1 MREINWS
8 FRCLNGALLL
18 CVILLSG
25 CSVFGKKTGNE
36 PMELVDFDA
45 TVKLKKVWQRD
56 VGAGQGEGFTHLTP
70 VIDGDVIYSVD
81 HKGRVV
87 ALNRLTG
94 KVLWQRKTKESI
106 SGGIGIEGGSLFI
119 GNQGGELIALSTDDG
134 SEIWRRQLSGEI
146 LSVPRSNGNVV
157 AVQTMNGRLY
167 ALNAKTGDELW
178 FYENSPPVLI
188 LRGTPSPIVT
198 DTAIYAGFSNGRLM
212 SFNPQNG
219 LILWE
224 QRIAIP
230 QGRSELERMVDI
242 HASPV
247 LRDGILF
254 AAAYQGRVTALA
266 RGTGSAIWAQ
276 EMSTSEDIALFENR
290 LFLSQ
295 TDGTVTAFNAA
306 NGEVIWNNDQMLRRG
321 LSAPQA
327 FGDYVAVVDFK
338 GYMHVMRQTDGEF
351 VARVRV
357 DRKGARAPMLT
368 DGNILYVYGNRGK
381 LMAYEAVEK
390 K

>member
-306 NGEVIWNNDQMLRRG
+306 NGEVIWSNDQMLRRG

-368 DGNILYVYGNRGK
+368 DGSILYVYGNRGK

>member
-36 PMELVDFDA
+36 PMQLVDFDA

-87 ALNRLTG
+87 AMNRLTG

-106 SGGIGIEGGSLFI
+106 SGGIGVEGGSLFI

-338 GYMHVMRQTDGEF
+338 GYMHVMRQSDGEF

>member
-25 CSVFGKKTGNE
+25 CSVLGKKTGNE
-36 PMELVDFDA
+36 PMQLVDFDA

-56 VGAGQGEGFTHLTP
+56 VRAGQGDGFTHLTP
-70 VIDGDVIYSVD
+70 VIDGDEIYSVD

-87 ALNRLTG
+87 ALNRSTG

-119 GNQGGELIALSTDDG
+119 GNQGGELIAFSTDDG
-134 SEIWRRQLSGEI
+134 SENWRRQLSGEI

>member
-87 ALNRLTG
+87 AINRLTG

-106 SGGIGIEGGSLFI
+106 SGGIGVEGGSLFI

-157 AVQTMNGRLY
+157 AVQTTNGRLY

>member
-87 ALNRLTG
+87 AMNRLTG

-224 QRIAIP
+224 QRIAMP

>member
-87 ALNRLTG
+87 AMNRLTG

>member
-1 MREINWS
+1 MREVNWS
-8 FRCLNGALLL
+8 VRGLNGTLLL
-18 CVILLSG
+18 CAILLSG
-25 CSVFGKKTGNE
+25 CSLFGKKTGNE
-36 PMELVDFDA
+36 PLELVDFDA
-45 TVKLKKVWQRD
+45 TVKLKKVWQRG
-56 VGAGQGEGFTHLTP
+56 VGAGQGDGFTRLTP
-70 VIDGDVIYSVD
+70 VIDGEVIYSVD

-87 ALNRLTG
+87 ALNRETG

-106 SGGIGIEGGSLFI
+106 SGGIGAEANILFI
-119 GNQGGELIALSTDDG
+119 GNQGGELIALSAEDG
-134 SEIWRRQLSGEI
+134 SEIWRKPLSGEI
-146 LSVPRSNGNVV
+146 LSVPRSNGDVV

-178 FYENSPPVLI
+178 FYENPPPVLI

-198 DTAIYAGFSNGRLM
+198 DNAIYAGFSNGRLM
-212 SFNPQNG
+212 AFNPLNG

-230 QGRSELERMVDI
+230 QGRSELERMIDV
-242 HASPV
+242 HASPI
-247 LRDGILF
+247 LREGIVY
-254 AAAYQGRVTALA
+254 AAAYQGRATALA

-276 EMSTSEDIALFENR
+276 DSSTSEDIALSENQ
-290 LFLSQ
+290 LFLAQ
-295 TDGTVTAFNAA
+295 TDGTVTAFNSA
-306 NGEVIWNNDQMLRRG
+306 NGEVLWTNEQMLRRG
-321 LSAPQA
+321 LNAPQA
-327 FGDYVAVVDFK
+327 FSDYVAVVDFK
-338 GYMHVMRQTDGEF
+338 GYLHVMRRSDGEF

-381 LMAYEAVEK
+381 LTAYEAVEK